1 MVKIKENNKLWAI
14 HSWVGLYA
22 GVIIAFLSITGAAAL
37 FRVELDHVFNPHL
50 RSVTPEGRQLAM
62 TPVVEKVK
70 AQHPDKVL
78 FEVELPV
85 SATGSWNIRLLP
97 KEQRRLFPI
106 FWEVFVNPY
115 TGEILGERNYYKS
128 FTYYL
133 RNIHVRFYEGF
144 YGRQIVG
151 LAGIALL
158 ISTVTGLLIYG
169 RFMKK
174 RFFGTIRK
182 KNLRVSQAD
191 YHKLIGMLALVFNLM
206 IAITGAWLGL
216 QGYLQKW
223 LNIERP
229 NTFKLI
235 EKPYSKEE
243 DIALTFDF
251 DSIYLASRTHFPQL
265 MPVII
270 RPSTNGDGVVEVIGD
285 VPKQVY
291 ERNSNKIV
299 LSKDNYQP
307 KFIYNI
313 SHDNAGA
320 KLFYVQESLHFGDY
334 GGLAL
339 KLLYGVLSLTSGFL
353 ALSGFIVYLER
364 TRKKRL
370 EKPKFVELRP
380 LLLRWT
386 AGILGTC
393 VIIGILSGI
402 WGIGIP
408 TLVVVILFYGF
419 ILLILLKTVFG
430 RIKRRIAKLNNQ
442 IT

>member
-1 MVKIKENNKLWAI
+1 MKINENKKLWVI

-22 GVIIAFLSITGAAAL
+22 GVVIAFLSITGAAAL
-37 FRVELDHVFNPHL
+37 FRIELDHVFNPHL
-50 RSVTPEGRQLAM
+50 RSVVPGSQKIAM
-62 TPVVEKVK
+62 TPLVEKIK

-78 FEVELPV
+78 FEVELPG
-85 SATGSWNIRLLP
+85 SSKGSWNIRLLP
-97 KEQRRLFPI
+97 QKQNRLFPV

-115 TGEILGERNYYKS
+115 SGEILGERNYYKT
-128 FTYYL
+128 FNFYL

-158 ISTVTGLLIYG
+158 VSTITGFLIYG
-169 RFMKK
+169 QFMKK
-174 RFFGTIRK
+174 QLFGTIRK

-191 YHKLIGMLALVFNLM
+191 FHKLIGILALVFNLM

-229 NTFKLI
+229 NTFKVI

-243 DIALTFDF
+243 DIAQTFDF
-251 DSIYLASRTHFPQL
+251 DSIYNSSRTHFPHL
-265 MPVII
+265 MPTII
-270 RPSTNGDGVVEVIGD
+270 RPSANGDGVVTVLGD

-291 ERNSNKIV
+291 ERNNNKIV
-299 LSKDNYQP
+299 LSKNDYQP
-307 KFIYNI
+307 LFIYNI
-313 SHDNAGA
+313 SNDDAGG

-339 KLLYGVLSLTSGFL
+339 KLLYCLLALSSGFL
-353 ALSGFIVYLER
+353 AMSGFIVYLER
-364 TRKKRL
+364 TRKKRIS
-370 EKPKFVELRP
+370 KPNFVELRP
-380 LLLRWT
+380 LLIRWT
-386 AGILGTC
+386 AGIIGTC
-393 VIIGILSGI
+393 VLIGILSTI

-408 TLVVVILFYGF
+408 TLIVVISFYGF
-419 ILLILLKTVFG
+419 MLLMLLKTIVG
-430 RIKRRIAKLNNQ
+430 RIRRRNTKLKNQ
-442 IT
+442 VT